1 MQNTIR
7 DQFLI
12 DPSITFLNFGSFGAC
27 PKPIFQEYQQWQ
39 LELEREP
46 IQFITVNG
54 PKYLQQSRSALGQFL
69 NCDAD
74 DLVFVTNPSYA
85 VNIIAKSLELQPGDE
100 VLSTDIE
107 YGACDMTW
115 NHYCEKKG
123 AKYIRQHIEL
133 PLTTK
138 EKFVED
144 LFRGLTEKTKLIFIS
159 HITSSTALKFPVK
172 EICAMAKEKG
182 VMIFIDGAHAPA
194 HTALDLKKLDPDIYT
209 GACHKWM
216 MTPKGCSFLYD
227 KKDKQALFDP
237 LIISWGFKALFPS
250 ASKFQDYHQMQ
261 GTRDYSAFLTVPS
274 AIRFMNENNWDKV
287 SADCRKMVQE
297 NALRF
302 TDLVGS
308 KPLCP
313 VKDEFLGQ
321 MFSIPI
327 KNKEPEKFQRKL
339 FEKYRIE
346 IPVMRQGE
354 YVFIRYSINAFNTQS
369 DLDRLYEILKELRS
383 ELI

>member
-216 MTPKGCSFLYD
+216 MTPKGCSFLYV

-250 ASKFQDYHQMQ
+250 VSKFQDYHQMQ

-354 YVFIRYSINAFNTQS
+354 HVFIRYSINAFNTQS

>member
-100 VLSTDIE
+100 VLSNDIE

-216 MTPKGCSFLYD
+216 MTPKGCSFLYV

>member
-1 MQNTIR
+1 MQNNLR

-27 PKPIFQEYQQWQ
+27 PIPIFAEYQQWQ

-54 PKYLQQSRSALGQFL
+54 PKYLQQSRSALGEFL

-85 VNIIAKSLELQPGDE
+85 VNIIAKSLDLQPGDE
-100 VLSTDIE
+100 VLSSNIE

-123 AKYIRQHIEL
+123 AKYVRQPIEL

-144 LFRGLTEKTKLIFIS
+144 LFKGYSERTKLIFIS
-159 HITSSTALKFPVK
+159 HITSSTALKFPVE
-172 EICAMAKEKG
+172 EICAMARKKG
-182 VMIFIDGAHAPA
+182 VMVFIDGAHAPA
-194 HTALDLKKLDPDIYT
+194 HTELDLKKLGVDIYT

-216 MTPKGCSFLYD
+216 MTPKGCSFLYV
-227 KKDKQALFDP
+227 KKDKQDLFDP

-250 ASKFQDYHQMQ
+250 GSKFQDYHQMQ
-261 GTRDYSAFLTVPS
+261 GTRDFSAFLTVPS
-274 AIRFMNENNWDKV
+274 AIRFMKENDWKSI
-287 SADCRKMVQE
+287 SAQCRKMVRE

-302 TDLVGS
+302 TDLIGS
-308 KPLCP
+308 KPLCS
-313 VKDEFLGQ
+313 VTEEFLGQ
-321 MFSIPI
+321 MFSIPV

-354 YVFIRYSINAFNTQS
+354 SVFIRYSINAFNTQS
-369 DLDRLYEILKELRS
+369 DLDKLYDTLRELRT
-383 ELI
+383 ELV

>member
-159 HITSSTALKFPVK
+159 PITSSTALKFPVK

-216 MTPKGCSFLYD
+216 MTPKGCSFLYV

>member
-216 MTPKGCSFLYD
+216 MTPKGCSFLYV

>member
-194 HTALDLKKLDPDIYT
+194 HTALDQKKLAPDIYT

-216 MTPKGCSFLYD
+216 MTPKGCSFLYV

-346 IPVMRQGE
+346 IPVMRPGE

-369 DLDRLYEILKELRS
+369 DLDRLYEILNELRS